1 MTSSFRKQAAST
13 AIAATLVIPMLLPS
27 TTILAAPVSHPSVKV
42 VPAPLLAQPAA
53 GDDDTFA
60 AAEASDGAMT
70 STASSSPAT
79 PSTASNTA
87 TSNPSSAAKTATTA
101 PVYQEASVHDPSVI
115 KVGNEFYIFGSH
127 LASAK
132 SSDLMNWSMISSG
145 VADGNPLIPNV
156 TTELKDALSWAQSD
170 TLWAADVIQLADGKF
185 YMYYNAC
192 KGDSPRS
199 AMGIAVADRIE
210 GPYRDKGIFLKSGM
224 WDQISEDGTIY
235 DARIHPNTVDP
246 DVFYDKDGK
255 LWMVYGSYSGGI
267 FVMQMDPVTGK
278 PLPDQGY
285 GKKLIGGNHS
295 RIEGAYMLY
304 SPQTDYYYMFLS
316 FGGLDANGG
325 YNLRVVRSKTPDGP
339 FYDAA
344 GNDMTTVKA
353 DPSKPLFDDASIEP
367 YGVKIIGNYQFQRQI
382 GDPGTG
388 SGVGAVSPGHNSAY
402 YDEQTGRYF
411 LIFHSRFP
419 GRGEEH
425 EVRTHEMFMNADG
438 WLTVAPYR
446 YAGEHNPQAK
456 VRVSEI
462 VGDYQWITQDKHISA
477 DIHHAVSATLNA
489 DGTITGDVNGT
500 WQLQGNNTARLTVAG
515 TLYTGVFLHETNADS
530 GKTVLTLT
538 ALSKAGTSVWG
549 SQLEVQKDKQLVSA
563 VDKDLSLDNT
573 EGIFYDLNLPVS
585 GTRGVQISWHS
596 NQPEIISDTGKVTRP
611 AAGTG
616 NARVTLI
623 ATITKNGAKKNKNF
637 KVTVLE
643 QARGPLLGQYTF
655 NESSGKTVVDST
667 YNHYDGTL
675 IGGVTRDVYGQSG
688 AGITLDGAGGYVAL
702 PGTITDAEDYTFA
715 SWVKWNG
722 GAAWQRILDFG
733 DGMNAFMFLTP
744 SQGTGMQ
751 FTIHQNNTD
760 QSIITPSPL
769 PTGQWVHVAVTL
781 SGHTGKL
788 YINGKLAGSNDAMT
802 FNPHDLM
809 TREAYLGKSRFAADA
824 YFKGSMDE
832 VSIYNRA
839 LSEQEIGEL
848 AK

>member
-1 MTSSFRKQAAST
+1 MTSRFRNKASKT
-13 AIAATLVIPMLLPS
+13 VIAATLVIPMLLPS
-27 TTILAAPVSHPSVKV
+27 APIFAAAPNGVA
-42 VPAPLLAQPAA
+42 APLLANQVANADNVKTVALSSLSTNNSHTTMLAA
-53 GDDDTFA
+53 LGSA
-60 AAEASDGAMT
+60 ASVE
-70 STASSSPAT
+70 TAS
-79 PSTASNTA
+79 
-87 TSNPSSAAKTATTA
+87 TSV

-115 KVGNEFYIFGSH
+115 KVGDEFYIFGSH
-127 LASAK
+127 LAAAK

-156 TTELKDALSWAQSD
+156 TTELKDALSWAQTN

-199 AMGIAVADRIE
+199 AMGIAVADHIE
-210 GPYRDKGIFLKSGM
+210 GPYRDQGIFLKSGM
-224 WDQISEDGTIY
+224 WNQASADGTIY

-246 DVFYDKDGK
+246 DVFFDKEGK

-278 PLPDQGY
+278 PLPQQGY

-304 SPQTDYYYMFLS
+304 SPQTDDYYLFLS
-316 FGGLDANGG
+316 FGGLDATGG

-344 GNDMTTVKA
+344 GNDMTNVKS

-367 YGVKIIGNYQFQRQI
+367 YGVKIIGNYQFERQI

-388 SGVGAVSPGHNSAY
+388 TGAGAVSPGHNSAY

-419 GRGEEH
+419 GRGEQH
-425 EVRTHEMFMNADG
+425 QVRTHEMFMNADG

-446 YAGEHNPQAK
+446 YAGEQNPQAK
-456 VRVSEI
+456 VSANEI
-462 VGDYQWITQDKHISA
+462 PGDYQWIIQDKHISA
-477 DIHHAVSATLNA
+477 DLHKAVSVTLTA
-489 DGTITGDVNGT
+489 DGTITGAVTGT
-500 WQLQGNNTARLTVAG
+500 WQLQDNNTARITVGKTA
-515 TLYTGVFLHETNADS
+515 YTGVFLHEINADS

-538 ALSKAGTSVWG
+538 ALSKDGTSVWG
-549 SQLEVQKDKQLVSA
+549 SQREVQKDKQLVSA
-563 VDKDLSLDNT
+563 VDQDLSLGDT
-573 EGIFYDLNLPVS
+573 DRIFYDLNLPLT

-596 NQPEIISDTGKVTRP
+596 NKPEIISDTGKVTRP
-611 AAGTG
+611 AAGEG
-616 NARVTLI
+616 DARVTLI
-623 ATITKNGAKKNKNF
+623 ATITKNGAKKHKNF
-637 KVTVLE
+637 KVNVLE
-643 QARGPLLGQYTF
+643 QAQGPLLSQYTF
-655 NESSGKTVVDST
+655 NESSGMTVTDST

-675 IGGVTRDVYGQSG
+675 IDGVTRDVYGKSG
-688 AGITLDGAGGYVAL
+688 AGITLNGVDGYVQL

-715 SWVKWNG
+715 SWVKWDG
-722 GAAWQRILDFG
+722 GAAWQRIFDFG
-733 DGMNAFMFLTP
+733 NGMNGFMFLTP
-744 SQGTGMQ
+744 FQGRGVQ

-760 QSIITPSPL
+760 QSIVTSSAL
-769 PTGQWVHVAVTL
+769 PTGQWVYVAVTL
-781 SGHTGKL
+781 SGNTGKL
-788 YINGKLAGSNDAMT
+788 YINGKLAGSNEGIT
-802 FNPHDLM
+802 LNPHDLM

-824 YFKGSMDE
+824 YLKGSLDE
-832 VSIYNRA
+832 VNIYNRA

>member
-1 MTSSFRKQAAST
+1 MTSHFRKKASLT
-13 AIAATLVIPMLLPS
+13 VIAATLVVPMLLPS
-27 TTILAAPVSHPSVKV
+27 TPIFAAPSYTDSLKIAQTSL
-42 VPAPLLAQPAA
+42 PADQTAQVNGSNFKAVALSTSSTNNLYSPISS
-53 GDDDTFA
+53 
-60 AAEASDGAMT
+60 AST
-70 STASSSPAT
+70 STVNAA
-79 PSTASNTA
+79 TASTG
-87 TSNPSSAAKTATTA
+87 A

-156 TTELKDALSWAQSD
+156 TTELKDALSWAQSN

-199 AMGIAVADRIE
+199 AMGIAVADNIE
-210 GPYRDKGIFLKSGM
+210 GPYRDQGIFLKSGM
-224 WDQISEDGTIY
+224 WDGISEDGTIY

-246 DVFYDKDGK
+246 DVFFDKDGK

-267 FVMQMDPVTGK
+267 FVMQMDPATGK
-278 PLPDQGY
+278 PLPKQGY

-316 FGGLDANGG
+316 FGGLDATGG

-344 GNDMTTVKA
+344 GNDMTNVKS

-367 YGVKIIGNYQFQRQI
+367 YGVKIIGNYQFERQI

-388 SGVGAVSPGHNSAY
+388 TGAGAVSPGHNSAY

-446 YAGEHNPQAK
+446 YAGEQNPQAK
-456 VRVSEI
+456 VSANDI
-462 VGDYQWITQDKHISA
+462 PGDYQWITQDKHISA
-477 DIHHAVSATLNA
+477 DIHKAVSATLNE
-489 DGTITGDVNGT
+489 DGTITGDVTGT
-500 WQLQGNNTARLTVAG
+500 WKLQDRNTARLTIG
-515 TLYTGVFLHETNADS
+515 GNTYTGVFLHEINADS

-538 ALSKAGTSVWG
+538 ALSTDGTSVWG
-549 SQLEVQKDKQLVSA
+549 SQREVQKDKQLVSA
-563 VDKDLSLDNT
+563 VDKDLNLGET
-573 EGIFYDLNLPVS
+573 EGIFYDLDLPLT

-596 NQPEIISDTGKVTRP
+596 NKPDIISDTGKVTRP
-611 AAGTG
+611 AAGEG
-616 NARVTLI
+616 NARVTLV

-655 NESSGKTVVDST
+655 NESNGTTVTDST

-675 IGGVTRDVYGQSG
+675 IGGVTRDVYGKSG
-688 AGITLDGAGGYVAL
+688 AGITLDGVNDYVQL

-715 SWVKWNG
+715 SWVKWDG

-733 DGMNAFMFLTP
+733 NGMNGFMFLTP
-744 SQGTGMQ
+744 FQGTGVQ
-751 FTIHQNNTD
+751 FTMHSNNTD
-760 QSIITPSPL
+760 QNIITSSALPS
-769 PTGQWVHVAVTL
+769 GQWVHVAVTL
-781 SGHTGKL
+781 SGNTGKL
-788 YINGKLAGSNDAMT
+788 YINGKLAGSNDRMS

-809 TREAYLGKSRFAADA
+809 TREAYLGKSRFAADP
-824 YFKGSMDE
+824 YFKGSLDE
-832 VSIYNRA
+832 VNIYNRA

>member
-1 MTSSFRKQAAST
+1 MTSRFRTKASIT

-27 TTILAAPVSHPSVKV
+27 TTIHAAPASTGSLNVEST
-42 VPAPLLAQPAA
+42 PLLTDQ
-53 GDDDTFA
+53 
-60 AAEASDGAMT
+60 T
-70 STASSSPAT
+70 SRTNEAT
-79 PSTASNTA
+79 PT
-87 TSNPSSAAKTATTA
+87 TATTSPTGTATDSSTPALTDTSTTVNQSTGA
-101 PVYQEASVHDPSVI
+101 PVYQEASVHDPSII

-145 VADGNPLIPNV
+145 VTDGNPLIPNV
-156 TTELKDALSWAQSD
+156 TTELKNALSWAQSD

-199 AMGIAVADRIE
+199 AMGIAVADHIE

-224 WDQISEDGTIY
+224 WDQTSEDGTIY

-246 DVFYDKDGK
+246 DVFFDKDGK

-267 FVMQMDPVTGK
+267 FIMQMDSVTGK
-278 PLPDQGY
+278 PLPNQGY

-316 FGGLDANGG
+316 FGGLDATGG

-344 GNDMTTVKA
+344 GNDMTNVKA

-367 YGVKIIGNYQFQRQI
+367 YGVKIIGNYQFERQI

-388 SGVGAVSPGHNSAY
+388 SGAGAVSPGHNSAY

-419 GRGEEH
+419 GRGEQH

-446 YAGEHNPQAK
+446 YAGEQNPQTK
-456 VRVSEI
+456 VRASEI
-462 VGDYQWITQDKHISA
+462 PGEYQWITGDKKISA
-477 DIHHAVSATLNA
+477 DIHQAVSVTLKA
-489 DGTITGDVNGT
+489 DGTITGDVTGT
-500 WQLQGNNTARLTVAG
+500 WQLQGNNTARLTVG
-515 TLYTGVFLHETNADS
+515 GMLYTGVFLHEINADS

-549 SQLEVQKDKQLVSA
+549 SQREVQKDKQLVSA
-563 VDKDLSLDNT
+563 VDKDLSLGETD
-573 EGIFYDLNLPVS
+573 GIFYDLNLPQT

-596 NQPEIISDTGKVTRP
+596 NKPDIISDTGKVTRP
-611 AAGTG
+611 AAGSG
-616 NARVTLI
+616 NARVTLV
-623 ATITKNGAKKNKNF
+623 ATMTKNGAKKNKNF
-637 KVTVLE
+637 KITVLE
-643 QARGPLLGQYTF
+643 RARGPLLGQYTF
-655 NESSGKTVVDST
+655 NESSGTTVVDST
-667 YNHYDGTL
+667 YNHYDGML
-675 IGGVTRDVYGQSG
+675 INGVTRDVYGKSG
-688 AGITLDGAGGYVAL
+688 GGITLDGVDDYVQL
-702 PGTITDAEDYTFA
+702 PGTITDAEDFTFA
-715 SWVKWNG
+715 SWVKWDG

-733 DGMNAFMFLTP
+733 DGMNGFMFLTP
-744 SQGTGMQ
+744 SQGNGMQ
-751 FTIHQNNTD
+751 FTIHRDNTD
-760 QSIITPSPL
+760 QSIITSSPL
-769 PTGQWVHVAVTL
+769 PVGQWVHVAVTL
-781 SGHTGKL
+781 SGNTGKL
-788 YINGKLAGSNDAMT
+788 YVDGKLVGSNDGMT
-802 FNPHDLM
+802 FNPQDLM

-824 YFKGSMDE
+824 YLKGSLDE
-832 VSIYNRA
+832 VNIYNRA

>member
-1 MTSSFRKQAAST
+1 MTSRFRKKAGIT
-13 AIAATLVIPMLLPS
+13 AITATLVIPMLLPS
-27 TTILAAPVSHPSVKV
+27 ASIFAAPASTSSVTV
-42 VPAPLLAQPAA
+42 VNTPLLADHAVSTSSNSA
-53 GDDDTFA
+53 DTFTA
-60 AAEASDGAMT
+60 ATTPSTTGTANLSTISA
-70 STASSSPAT
+70 STAST
-79 PSTASNTA
+79 SNT
-87 TSNPSSAAKTATTA
+87 TTTAKGA
-101 PVYQEASVHDPSVI
+101 PVYQEASVHDPSII

-156 TTELKDALSWAQSD
+156 TTELKDALSWAQTN

-199 AMGIAVADRIE
+199 AMGIAVADHVE

-224 WDQISEDGTIY
+224 WDEISEDGTIY

-246 DVFYDKDGK
+246 DVFFDKDGK

-267 FVMQMDPVTGK
+267 FVMQMDPATGK

-316 FGGLDANGG
+316 FGGLDSTGG

-344 GNDMTTVKA
+344 GNDMTNVKA
-353 DPSKPLFDDASIEP
+353 DPAKPLFDDASIEP
-367 YGVKIIGNYQFQRQI
+367 YGVKIIGNYQFERQI

-388 SGVGAVSPGHNSAY
+388 SGAGAVSPGHNSAY

-446 YAGEHNPQAK
+446 YAGEQHPQAK
-456 VRVSEI
+456 VSTSEI
-462 VGDYQWITQDKHISA
+462 PGDYEWITQDKHISA
-477 DIHHAVSATLNA
+477 DIHKAVSATLNE

-500 WQLQGNNTARLTVAG
+500 WQLQNNNTARLTVHGVA
-515 TLYTGVFLHETNADS
+515 YTGVFLHETNADS

-538 ALSKAGTSVWG
+538 ALSTDGTSVWG
-549 SQLEVQKDKQLVSA
+549 SQREVQKDKQLVSA
-563 VDKDLSLDNT
+563 VDRDLSLGDT
-573 EGIFYDLNLPVS
+573 ENVFYDLNLPLT

-611 AAGTG
+611 AAGKG

-637 KVTVLE
+637 KITVLE
-643 QARGPLLGQYTF
+643 QARGPLLSQYTF
-655 NESSGKTVVDST
+655 NEASGTTVIDNT
-667 YNHYDGTL
+667 YNRYDGTL
-675 IGGVTRDVYGQSG
+675 IHGVTRDVYGKSG
-688 AGITLDGAGGYVAL
+688 AGITLDGVDDYVQL

-715 SWVKWNG
+715 GWVKWDG

-733 DGMNAFMFLTP
+733 EGMNGFMFLTP
-744 SQGTGMQ
+744 FQGAGVQ
-751 FTIHQNNTD
+751 FTIHRNNTD
-760 QSIITPSPL
+760 QNIITSSAL
-769 PTGQWVHVAVTL
+769 PAGQWVHVAVTL
-781 SGHTGKL
+781 SGNTGKL

-809 TREAYLGKSRFAADA
+809 TREAYLGKSRFAADP
-824 YFKGSMDE
+824 YFKGSLDE